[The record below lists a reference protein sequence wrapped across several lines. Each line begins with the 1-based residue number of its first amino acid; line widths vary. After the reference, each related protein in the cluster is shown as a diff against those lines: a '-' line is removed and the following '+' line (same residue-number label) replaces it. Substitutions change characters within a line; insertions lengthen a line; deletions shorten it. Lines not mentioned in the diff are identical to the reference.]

1 MAAHVPSPT
10 PSTQS
15 AFVAA
20 QGGLI
25 LRAGPDRSTAA
36 LATLPYG
43 TQVSVQ
49 PAIGR
54 DSLLVDQLRGT
65 MVAATFEGQ
74 AGYLF
79 SGYLVTVP
87 PPPLQHSHRIE
98 RVSEYADALRKAGLP
113 AQNTSHGDENSEWGI
128 TVPIEDLQSA
138 FLIGRVLFGIPADYH
153 FPDADKV
160 VLATPEKPSEA
171 VRNGHYDYVT
181 QHFTRDYNANA
192 ALIGITYYDDNE
204 VGGRK
209 VRFRQEGSAWTITQ
223 EDWSH

>member
-1 MAAHVPSPT
+1 MAAQVPSPT
-10 PSTQS
+10 PRTQT

-43 TQVSVQ
+43 TEVSVQ

-65 MVAATFEGQ
+65 MLAATHAGKS
-74 AGYLF
+74 GYLF
-79 SGYLVTVP
+79 SGYLVAVP
-87 PPPLQHSHRIE
+87 PPPLEHDHRIE
-98 RVSEYADALRKAGLP
+98 RVSDYADALRKEGLS
-113 AQNTSHGDENSEWGI
+113 AQNTSHGDENNEWGI
-128 TVPIEDLQSA
+128 TVPVEDLQSA
-138 FLIGRVLFGIPADYH
+138 FLIGRVLFSIPADYF
-153 FPDADKV
+153 FPNADKV
-160 VLATPEKPSEA
+160 VLSTPEKPSKA
-171 VRNGHYDYVT
+171 VLAGHFDYVT

-192 ALIGITYYDDNE
+192 TLIGITYYDDNE

-209 VRFRQEGSAWTITQ
+209 VRFRQEGSACTITQ